1 MQRRLQLRTLKLNF
15 TMCAKAKKVVALS
28 ANRGKLERP
37 VVVAQVVK
45 SYNTNGEVVVKL
57 TNDLL
62 EDLERKEPVFIYFDE
77 LPVPFFIEKF
87 STKGNSGAVVK
98 FKSVNDLAHSE
109 ELVKRKIYIEAS
121 SANAEALDELAQDDM
136 GAYLAGFTLEN
147 EEGKEP
153 LLIPFKEEFIISFD
167 PEQRK
172 IQMEIPVGLIVI

>member
-1 MQRRLQLRTLKLNF
+1 M
-15 TMCAKAKKVVALS
+15 
-28 ANRGKLERP
+28 
-37 VVVAQVVK
+37 
-45 SYNTNGEVVVKL
+45 
-57 TNDLL
+57 
-62 EDLERKEPVFIYFDE
+62 
-77 LPVPFFIEKF
+77 
-87 STKGNSGAVVK
+87 K